1 MRKNGSLKNEREV
14 NEKRGKRSGREE
26 LWIVEKCL
34 TSHNISVMLQEL
46 PTENRCDD
54 NEVKKVAKI

>member
-34 TSHNISVMLQEL
+34 TSHNISVMLQE
-46 PTENRCDD
+46 CDD